1 MRPSMKRSQLD
12 NSRLIVGIV
21 LVIIAVLML
30 LFLDGDYATVGAIA
44 MAILGL
50 VSIAISRRSVA

>member
-1 MRPSMKRSQLD
+1 MKRSQLD
-12 NSRLIVGIV
+12 KSRLIVGIV
-21 LVIIAVLML
+21 LVTFAVLML